1 MTVAKAKIEHAASL
15 LGAGYTYRQT
25 AELAGVSESSLYR
38 RNRDDAGFRRQV
50 EQARASHLRRATDRL
65 GALTWKAIERL
76 EALLEDEST
85 SVQIRAVAQ
94 VLQNARAYAE
104 VVEIQ
109 QRVAEIEE
117 LLGDRLKTQR
127 EGEAHAR

>member
-15 LGAGYTYRQT
+15 LGSGYTYQQT
-25 AELAGVSESSLYR
+25 AELSGVSESSLYR
-38 RNRDDAGFRRQV
+38 RNRNDAGFRRQV

-76 EALLEDEST
+76 DALLEDEST
-85 SVQIRAVAQ
+85 NVQIRAVAQ

-104 VVEIQ
+104 VTDIAE
-109 QRVAEIEE
+109 RVAEIEA
-117 LLGDRLKTQR
+117 LLADDLNR
-127 EGEAHAR
+127 EGAHHA